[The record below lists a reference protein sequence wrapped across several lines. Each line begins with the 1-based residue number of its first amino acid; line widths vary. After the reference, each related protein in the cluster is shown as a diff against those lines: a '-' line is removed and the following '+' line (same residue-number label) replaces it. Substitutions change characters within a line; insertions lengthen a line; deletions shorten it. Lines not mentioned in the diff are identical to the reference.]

1 MYRQLV
7 PLHPQRHAGL
17 RLRPLQH
24 YGFAAGTLT
33 APFVLDEI
41 ADVAR
46 DYPFVFPT
54 QNGLPMVLLGV
65 EADSNAY
72 VHATGRWM
80 ASYLPAYIRHYP
92 FALRPAPHIGAP
104 QDNPPEKTKMT
115 LYVDVAASVLG
126 KEEGEPIFQEDGE
139 LSPAMR
145 DRVRHMEQDLQ
156 RIPATRAMVAAIE
169 AAGILIERKIIIK
182 NASGEENVVATFRV
196 INEVALNRLDEIAFR
211 TLRRA
216 GALPLVYAQLLS
228 WAHLRN
234 GPIGRSHPLPS
245 PKPLVGLMFNMDDS
259 ISFPAA
265 L

>member
-1 MYRQLV
+1 MYRQLA

-17 RLRPLQH
+17 RLRALQH
-24 YGFAAGTLT
+24 YGFATGTLT
-33 APFVLDEI
+33 APFVLNEI

-46 DYPFVFPT
+46 DYPLVFPA
-54 QNGLPMVLLGV
+54 QCDLPMVLLGV

-72 VHATGRWM
+72 VHVTGRWM
-80 ASYLPAYIRHYP
+80 ASYLPSYIRHYP
-92 FALRPAPHIGAP
+92 FALRSAPRTGTP
-104 QDNPPEKTKMT
+104 QDQPPGKAKLT

-126 KEEGEPIFQEDGE
+126 KDEGEPIFQEDGE

-156 RIPATRAMVAAIE
+156 RIPATRALVAAIE

-182 NASGEENVVATFRV
+182 NASGEENAAGTFRV
-196 INEVALNRLDEIAFR
+196 IDEGALNRLDDIAFAA
-211 TLRRA
+211 LRRA

-245 PKPLVGLMFNMDDS
+245 PKPLAGLMFNMDDS
-259 ISFPAA
+259 ISFPDAS
-265 L
+265 